1 MLSRGPVATAAENEG
16 QNNKTDFRDLH
27 RPTISVSI
35 EFAEFEI
42 VKKMKED
49 RKIREFFHSVR
60 PEVPDNGRFMSEFV
74 RQVSLLPEPASF
86 TKKQDQPGIEAVSS
100 LIRISGQLKKQSVC
114 LAVVACL
121 AAVAMSFLIAVIVS
135 AVPAVDFQ
143 QFLAGT
149 DTAPAGSHTDGFIN
163 LAESLAGMF
172 AAVLSDWRLVLVS
185 LLTLGSLYIG
195 IRRFAE

>member
-1 MLSRGPVATAAENEG
+1 MTAG
-16 QNNKTDFRDLH
+16 W
-27 RPTISVSI
+27 
-35 EFAEFEI
+35 
-42 VKKMKED
+42 
-49 RKIREFFHSVR
+49 
-60 PEVPDNGRFMSEFV
+60 
-74 RQVSLLPEPASF
+74 LP
-86 TKKQDQPGIEAVSS
+86 GG
-100 LIRISGQLKKQSVC
+100 SGQLKKQSVC

-172 AAVLSDWRLVLVS
+172 AALLSDWRLILVS

>member
-60 PEVPDNGRFMSEFV
+60 PEVPDNVRFMSEFV

-143 QFLAGT
+143 QFLAGW
-149 DTAPAGSHTDGFIN
+149 PACSPLCFQTGVSSLSACLPSVPCTS
-163 LAESLAGMF
+163 ESADLPNENRPT
-172 AAVLSDWRLVLVS
+172 W
-185 LLTLGSLYIG
+185 
-195 IRRFAE
+195 